1 MPLYRFSPTDVLH
14 NYIETHPRVEFYIY
28 GGRIYYNNEPE
39 VAGQHTSS
47 AKHVP
52 SGHISLYEY
61 NIDKPDEQD
70 RIRPFISKDGSLNTF
85 STVTTEKYNK
95 DFTYGD
101 EITGSYPMSAS
112 ITREYYTQGQARD
125 AEVGSV
131 TGHISALK
139 NTLNHYTHYSR
150 HYQYKSTA
158 PEKESLGG
166 WDKGTQELSLIS
178 VPSIFYG
185 SSIEKGTVELNFY
198 ITGSLVARL
207 QDDRKNGELIQTYP
221 PESNGSGSVAGVVL
235 YNEGFLLLTGSWD
248 LSDGSET
255 QDYLGNG
262 SRVSPKWV
270 YFGVGANDG
279 VGQASDAILSG
290 SSFEMFFNG
299 TNTIP
304 VVTMFA
310 RAPMGT
316 LNHSNN
322 PTFIEA
328 NQNLTV
334 ATGSSHYIENSKLS
348 IKNIVSG
355 SYTDQ
360 TASFQKQTYISKVGI
375 YDKHKNLIGV
385 AKLATPVKKT
395 EERELTFKLKLDL

>member
-1 MPLYRFSPTDVLH
+1 MPLYRFSSTDVLH
-14 NYIETHPRVEFYIY
+14 NYIETHPRVEFYVY
-28 GGRIYYNNEPE
+28 GGKIYYNNEPE
-39 VAGQHTSS
+39 IKGNHTAS

-61 NIDKPDEQD
+61 NIDKPDAQNK
-70 RIRPFISKDGSLNTF
+70 ITPFISKDGSLNAF

-95 DFTYGD
+95 EFNYGD
-101 EITGSYPMSAS
+101 KIEGSYPMSAS
-112 ITREYYTQGQARD
+112 ITREYYTQGQVRD

-139 NTLNHYTHYSR
+139 NTLNHYTYYSR
-150 HYQYKSTA
+150 HYEYKSTA

-198 ITGSLVARL
+198 VTGSLVGKL
-207 QDDRKNGELIQTYP
+207 EDIRKNGELVQTHP

-248 LSDGSET
+248 LSDGTQT

-262 SRVSPKWV
+262 SPVAPKWV
-270 YFGVGANDG
+270 HWGVGANDG
-279 VGQASDAILSG
+279 VGQSSDNILTG
-290 SSFEMFFNG
+290 SSFELFFNG

-310 RAPMGT
+310 RAPIGK

-322 PTFIEA
+322 PTFLNA
-328 NQNLTV
+328 NQNLT
-334 ATGSSHYIENSKLS
+334 ANTGSQIYAEPKKLS
-348 IKNIVSG
+348 VKNIVSG
-355 SYTDQ
+355 AYSDQ
-360 TASFQKQTYISKVGI
+360 TASFKKQTYISKIGI
-375 YDKHKNLIGV
+375 YDKNKNLIGI
-385 AKLATPVKKT
+385 AKLATPIKKT
-395 EERELTFKLKLDL
+395 EERELTFKLKIDL